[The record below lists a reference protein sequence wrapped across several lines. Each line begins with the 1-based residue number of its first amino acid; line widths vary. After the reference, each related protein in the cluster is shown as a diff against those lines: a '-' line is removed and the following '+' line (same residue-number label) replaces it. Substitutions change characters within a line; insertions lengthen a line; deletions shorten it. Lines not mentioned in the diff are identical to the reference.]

1 MHNISQMRPLS
12 VAGLLTGMIC
22 LAACTDT
29 TANPDPYEATNRQ
42 IHEFNKGVD
51 KAVIRPT
58 SNAYAAV
65 VPKPAR
71 RGVSNVVHNLRE
83 PLNFI
88 NHVLQGDVEDAGQT
102 FFRFAMN
109 TTFGFGGLLDPAS
122 DAGLFENE
130 TDFGETMA
138 VWGVP
143 SGAYQEIPFYG
154 PSTERDTF
162 GVVVDVVMNPL
173 THVLD
178 GDPALAY
185 RGGQVADLLNE
196 RNEYGR
202 VIDTL
207 LYESADSYLAARIA
221 YFQNRALEV
230 NDEVAT
236 DDLEDP
242 FAFE

>member
-1 MHNISQMRPLS
+1 MRALVP
-12 VAGLLTGMIC
+12 AC
-22 LAACTDT
+22 LATGVILLAGCTDT
-29 TANPDPYEATNRQ
+29 SVTPDPYEQTNRA
-42 IHEFNKGVD
+42 IHDFNKGVD
-51 KAVIRPT
+51 RYAVRPA
-58 SNAYAAV
+58 SQAYAAV

-71 RGVSNVVHNLRE
+71 QGASNVVHNLRE

-109 TTFGFGGLLDPAS
+109 TVFGFGGLLDPAS

-143 SGAYQEIPFYG
+143 AGAYQEIPFWG
-154 PSTERDTF
+154 PSTERDTA
-162 GVVVDVVMNPL
+162 GVLVDFVINPVGQIL
-173 THVLD
+173 H
-178 GDPALAY
+178 GDAATAY
-185 RGGQVADLLNE
+185 RVGQVADLLHE
-196 RNEYGR
+196 RSEYSR

-221 YFQNRALEV
+221 FFQNRALEV

-242 FAFE
+242 FAFD